1 MLLYVYMNT
10 CVCSCMWGYIYM
22 CIGVEDK
29 HQGSSLSWYPPFF
42 FFQRQADD
50 LGPSASTCW
59 CLCYYSCFHTVGDQP
74 QGLVQA
80 TQALHQ
86 QSCTPSPW
94 FFVWLFFVCV
104 HVLVIHVCIW
114 MCACRYVWRLEGNI
128 RCVSYKTG
136 SPSEPA
142 THQVS

>member
-1 MLLYVYMNT
+1 
-10 CVCSCMWGYIYM
+10 M

-29 HQGSSLSWYPPFF
+29 HQGSSLSWYDRRMTLALLPLP
-42 FFQRQADD
+42 ADVCAIT
-50 LGPSASTCW
+50 PVSTLLEINLKA
-59 CLCYYSCFHTVGDQP
+59 LCRLHKHFTNR
-74 QGLVQA
+74 A
-80 TQALHQ
+80 ALLA
-86 QSCTPSPW
+86 PG
-94 FFVWLFFVCV
+94 FLFVWLFFVCV

-128 RCVSYKTG
+128 RCVAYKIG